1 MSVLDPR
8 AIRAAASEKL
18 GPLVD
23 APATWGVLPE
33 GIVVETAD
41 RAKHRLARSEPCLFL
56 GPPRRSK
63 LLIACA
69 ILDPSEIAEEPVRL
83 FAFVNVAELAGLW
96 PVGLEDA
103 VARFPAGSVT
113 RERPEVLA
121 LPAGTIVWRLGE
133 VDPEKKTP
141 VATALPR
148 ALAAVAVGRETATGR
163 RAVVLVRAVKA
174 LDAAYFEERA
184 PSAPGAQKLG

>member
-63 LLIACA
+63 LLIA
-69 ILDPSEIAEEPVRL
+69 
-83 FAFVNVAELAGLW
+83 FVNVAELAGLW

-121 LPAGTIVWRLGE
+121 LPAGTIVWRL
-133 VDPEKKTP
+133 
-141 VATALPR
+141 
-148 ALAAVAVGRETATGR
+148 
-163 RAVVLVRAVKA
+163 
-174 LDAAYFEERA
+174 
-184 PSAPGAQKLG
+184 